1 MGSCG
6 NSTNMLHNLY
16 DVLVRVVNIKEFFQI
31 ISLLYLLFL
40 LYGFLVIS
48 NFNLYLTLFYGIPIV
63 FWVIWAKIKKE
74 SWDIYNKNNRIVP
87 LTITTLYIFLLSL
100 FWHNILNFI
109 FLGNVLLILIITK
122 FWKISMHCYG
132 LSAMSYLIYKFTGNV
147 FLFVIYIFLLIITI
161 YARIYLKKHTYSQV
175 IVGTL
180 LGFLFNYVLLNVLR

>member
-100 FWHNILNFI
+100 FWHNIFNFI

>member
-100 FWHNILNFI
+100 FWHNIFNFI

-175 IVGTL
+175 LVGTL

>member
-1 MGSCG
+1 
-6 NSTNMLHNLY
+6 MLHNLY

-100 FWHNILNFI
+100 FWHNIFNFI

-175 IVGTL
+175 LVGTL